1 MSDIGPELPADIEAL
16 QALVVAT
23 RAQLDSAIA
32 ERDAM
37 ILERDAALS
46 QNDRLRH
53 LLQVLQR
60 AQFGR
65 RSEKL
70 DPDQLL
76 LAIEDTEQAIAA
88 TEAEDDKK
96 DVQAAKTR
104 ADKRR
109 TNRGAL
115 PAHLPRVDVTI

>member
-76 LAIEDTEQAIAA
+76 LAIEDHGIAFGNGGIELGA
-88 TEAEDDKK
+88 RRHNQRLEGL
-96 DVQAAKTR
+96 DVGRKLR
-104 ADKRR
+104 PDV
-109 TNRGAL
+109 
-115 PAHLPRVDVTI
+115 AHAQHRI

>member
-53 LLQVLQR
+53 LLRVLQR

-76 LAIEDTEQAIAA
+76 LAIEDTEQAITANEAA
-88 TEAEDDKK
+88 ADKS
-96 DVQAAKTR
+96 DPAAAKAR
-104 ADKRR
+104 K
-109 TNRGAL
+109 
-115 PAHLPRVDVTI
+115 PAV